1 MVGAC
6 VASSVTSL
14 EVSLWVI
21 FTKSSLSMRCLGA
34 ALFTGTISF
43 QTQYTLLSLQ
53 RQLPTKPFAVVD
65 MKGATLA
72 EAVKQSRAGTH
83 ERPGFLHLDGDCHAD
98 EAHWELLGSTIPI
111 CAVVA
116 KGCYQI

>member
-1 MVGAC
+1 MRGKQCYKPGSFTLGDLYKELAFD
-6 VASSVTSL
+6 
-14 EVSLWVI
+14 EVPWRSFVYQ
-21 FTKSSLSMRCLGA
+21 
-34 ALFTGTISF
+34 TISF
-43 QTQYTLLSLQ
+43 PPQYTLLSLQ

-98 EAHWELLGSTIPI
+98 EAHWELFGSTIPI